1 MSFDT
6 YITLVFGTLLVL
18 IITICVEIAKTKSNK
33 PGLRQLKFL
42 RVLIAICIVA
52 FFVLTIIYFASR
64 GNQIAAAFEQKV
76 DDAEFSLNNEEYL
89 KAAELYHQAQQLSY
103 DTDTNLRATYGQGMS
118 YFLYGLIMSDDAYY
132 KKAAVIYTGIIRQ
145 PNLEYS
151 EHYVDALAD
160 LSFIYYY
167 TPYAWDNPEWTAL
180 VGKLETMLSDMPSES
195 FEQLSSSQL
204 SLRFKVIY
212 ALALYY
218 ESASKASLENVQK
231 KELSAKALRYFEE
244 LRILYQLTTDE
255 KGSLALSRF
264 RTYSLISIADA
275 MLNYSIHSDN
285 FLEFCQTAIELCEA
299 VQGVYN
305 LPVQELIE
313 SKKVI
318 GKALVFLSHA
328 NITQSQKED
337 LLQQAYDAMHQML
350 EAENNSAL
358 MDLSYYLLLTNHCTQ
373 AELDRILDIYDW
385 GLSETS
391 ATENPERRTRCM
403 FSASLACKAIA
414 EDDPSCR
421 RAVRDG
427 LAYCKELMGTLRSY
441 VAADQLTF
449 IEEAYGYF
457 ISLSAPHGY
466 QITLSASRV
475 VLNQRVVVTVTPDA
489 DAYSKI
495 IIHAVD
501 PLGKLWE
508 FTLDSGNQKTVY
520 VDQPELI
527 GAWTLYATVVN
538 EYGAYSGQDSGPYA
552 ELIVELAP

>member
-132 KKAAVIYTGIIRQ
+132 KKAAAIYTGIIRQ

-305 LPVQELIE
+305 LPAQELIE

-449 IEEAYGYF
+449 IEEAYDYF
-457 ISLSAPHGY
+457 VSLSAPHGY

-475 VLNQRVVVTVTPDA
+475 VLDQRVVVTVTPDT

-527 GAWTLYATVVN
+527 GAWALYATVVN
-538 EYGAYSGQDSGPYA
+538 EYGTYSGQDSGPYA